1 MRIISFCKAQARS
14 IRLMPARYPAATLL
28 TPFNDKMRYT
38 DLCSVREPL
47 VSVITPSLNH
57 AKFLRATIE
66 SVAAQTFRNFEHIVI
81 DGKSGDGT
89 IEILKEYPHLNWTSE
104 PDNGVL
110 DAYQKA
116 LRLARGNYVIQCCVS
131 DGFLAPNWFEKCVE
145 LLRREKDVSLVW
157 ALPQYMSEEGALLGV
172 SYQDL
177 LEDPPPQKED
187 FLPFWLATKFVL
199 PEGNYCVRS
208 NVLRENFPDQSAK
221 DHYRIHCH
229 LGFMYN
235 FMTRGYSPLF
245 VPEVVSYGRLHA
257 GQRGQRLQALERPA
271 FRKYIEDVQLYSKQ
285 MFRGEFNHV
294 FRDGTSTVTS
304 EVRELDKGRMRRQ
317 YWKYRLLRSRLLR
330 TAPYSLL
337 AKLRTK
343 ARGMFS
349 SRTEKQS
356 GPENPSH

>member
-1 MRIISFCKAQARS
+1 
-14 IRLMPARYPAATLL
+14 
-28 TPFNDKMRYT
+28 
-38 DLCSVREPL
+38 L

-66 SVAAQTFRNFEHIVI
+66 SVAAQTFRNFEHIVV
-81 DGKSGDGT
+81 DGKSTDGT
-89 IEILKEYPHLNWTSE
+89 VEILKEYPHVKWISE
-104 PDNGVL
+104 PDDSVL

-116 LRLARGNYVIQCCVS
+116 LRLSGGKYVIQCCVS
-131 DGFLAPNWFEKCVE
+131 DGFLAPSWFEKCVD
-145 LLRREKDVSLVW
+145 LLGKQKDVSLVW

-177 LEDPPPQKED
+177 LEDPPPQRED

-208 NVLRENFPDQSAK
+208 NVLRENFPDENAK

-235 FMTRGYSPLF
+235 FMTRGYCPLF

-257 GQRGQRLQALERPA
+257 DQRGQRLWAVERPA
-271 FRKYIEDVQLYSKQ
+271 FRKYLEDIRLYSKQ
-285 MFRGEFNHV
+285 VFHGEVKHV
-294 FRDGTSTVTS
+294 FRDGTSAVIS
-304 EVRELDKGRMRRQ
+304 EVGEFSRGRVRRQ
-317 YWKYRLLRSRLLR
+317 YWQHRLLRSKVLR
-330 TAPYSLL
+330 TAPYSLF

-343 ARGMFS
+343 ARRMFFP
-349 SRTEKQS
+349 TEKRS
-356 GPENPSH
+356 GSDSPRH